1 MPLQKVVL
9 MLGPRD
15 LSQLRF
21 GFSPL
26 WECVGAFRA
35 WLDPTRHALLLPWL
49 TRQGPFR
56 SPREWEPL
64 ASLATVGRGAIPD
77 FLSPPPVNPSP
88 CFAEE
93 LERLRGVSTHVMQE
107 ETRIAF
113 PNGLPPQLRLI
124 HSHPRQFVAQ
134 LATKLEQFWR
144 AAVAPEWNL
153 FRSKLEAE
161 VLFRARALAL
171 GGPVALFNGLHSDIR
186 YRNSK
191 LTIQTLSHWDSG
203 RRKEGLLLVPSIF
216 AWPDIFLTVRPPWR
230 PSITYTCRGVAEL
243 WSDAEH
249 GTSHRAKQLLGAT
262 AARLL
267 ARLRH
272 PQTTIEV
279 ATAFRLSPAAVSEQI
294 HKLWNAGFLQR
305 TRVGC
310 RVFYSLNP
318 RGIALLDLLE
328 QQ

>member
-1 MPLQKVVL
+1 MALQQVILK
-9 MLGPRD
+9 LGPRD

-49 TRQGPFR
+49 TRQKPVR
-56 SPREWEPL
+56 SRRDWEPL
-64 ASLATVGRGAIPD
+64 ASLATVGRGTIPD
-77 FLSPPPVNPSP
+77 FLAPPPENPSP

-93 LERLRGVSTHVMQE
+93 LERLKAVSPWVMQE

-113 PNGLPPQLRLI
+113 PSGLPPSLRL
-124 HSHPRQFVAQ
+124 SHTQPRQFITQ
-134 LATKLEQFWR
+134 LAGKLEQFWR
-144 AAVAPEWNL
+144 LAIAPDWNL
-153 FRSKLEAE
+153 FKSKLEAE

-171 GGPVALFNGLHSDIR
+171 GGADALFQGLHSDVK
-186 YRNSK
+186 YHKTK
-191 LTIQTLSHWDSG
+191 LTIQTLSHWDRG
-203 RRKEGLLLVPSIF
+203 RRKDGLLLVPSIF

-230 PSITYTCRGVAEL
+230 PSLTYTCRGVAEL
-243 WSDAEH
+243 WSDAEP
-249 GTSHRAKQLLGAT
+249 GTSHRAKQLLGTT

-267 ARLRH
+267 TRLRH
-272 PQTTIEV
+272 PQTTIEI
-279 ATAFRLSPAAVSEQI
+279 ATAFDLSAAAISEQI
-294 HKLWNAGFLQR
+294 HKLWRAGVLQR

-318 RGIALLDLLE
+318 RGLALLDLL